1 MVEAPAT
8 RAERGGG
15 RAALTGTGAVVY
27 CKRHPSVES
36 NLRCSR
42 CDDLICPR
50 CLVHTPVG
58 ARCSDCAKVRMNPAF
73 DLRGT
78 ALLRGALGAAGA
90 GAAAWGAYLF
100 FLWWIGP
107 LGFLLWLLAPLAIGW
122 GVAEAA
128 FRSAGY
134 RRHRRLMW
142 IAAGGVVV
150 GFAVAFV
157 VVRAVSPGGALPA
170 NALEAIGRSL
180 LGILIAAAMAA
191 YRLRI

>member
-1 MVEAPAT
+1 MTGKPD
-8 RAERGGG
+8 
-15 RAALTGTGAVVY
+15 LTY

-42 CDDLICPR
+42 CNDLICPR

-73 DLRGT
+73 DVRGA
-78 ALLRGALGAAGA
+78 ALLRATLGAI
-90 GAAAWGAYLF
+90 GAAAAVWGAYLF

-107 LGFLLWLLAPLAIGW
+107 LGFLLWLLAPLAIGYA
-122 GVAEAA
+122 VAEAT

-142 IAAGGVVV
+142 IAGGGVIV
-150 GFAVAFV
+150 GFAVAFIAAQ
-157 VVRAVSPGGALPA
+157 AVLPGGAISA
-170 NALEAIGRSL
+170 NVFEAIGRSL